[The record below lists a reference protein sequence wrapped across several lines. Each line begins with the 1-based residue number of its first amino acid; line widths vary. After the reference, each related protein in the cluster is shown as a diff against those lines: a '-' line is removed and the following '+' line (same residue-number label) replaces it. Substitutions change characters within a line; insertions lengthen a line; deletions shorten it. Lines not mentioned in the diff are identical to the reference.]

1 MDTHLASWRYSYSL
15 MQKFTAIIELMR
27 VDKPIGIYLLLWPAL
42 LTLVISTQGDFSSLQ
57 LIIVI
62 AGSIIVRSAGCVIN
76 DIWDKDIDGNVERTQ
91 FRPIPSKR
99 ISVNEAWLVFIVLG
113 ALSIYLLTLTNINTL
128 LVSTLF
134 AILIVIYPLTK
145 RFFVGPQLFLG
156 ITFNP
161 TIIVYAMT
169 EQLSNPSM
177 GYLFFAIACQTIA
190 FDSFYGLCDEKDDRN
205 LRINSTPIWW
215 GKKTLKIIG
224 CLQFVSILLLAKI
237 GLLDE
242 LEFIW
247 FISLIMLGVFF
258 LYQQK
263 LASQKKYLEAFKN
276 NHWAHLLIL
285 LTAVLCY
292 VG

>member
-42 LTLVISTQGDFSSLQ
+42 LTLVISTQGDFNLLQ

-177 GYLFFAIACQTIA
+177 GYLFFAIACLTIA

-276 NHWAHLLIL
+276 NHWVHLLIL
-285 LTAVLCY
+285 LTALLCY

>member
-1 MDTHLASWRYSYSL
+1 

-42 LTLVISTQGDFSSLQ
+42 LTLVISTQGDFSLLQ

-99 ISVNEAWLVFIVLG
+99 ISVNEAWLVFIALG

-276 NHWAHLLIL
+276 NHWVHLLIL
-285 LTAVLCY
+285 LTAFLCY
-292 VG
+292 FG

>member
-42 LTLVISTQGDFSSLQ
+42 LTLVISTQGDFSLLQ

-237 GLLDE
+237 GFIDE

-247 FISLIMLGVFF
+247 FLTLIVLGVFF

-263 LASQKKYLEAFKN
+263 LASQRKYLEAFKN

>member
-1 MDTHLASWRYSYSL
+1 

-27 VDKPIGIYLLLWPAL
+27 VDKPIGIYLLLWPAI
-42 LTLVISTQGDFSSLQ
+42 LTLVISTQGDFSLLQ

-237 GLLDE
+237 GLFDE

>member
-27 VDKPIGIYLLLWPAL
+27 VDKPIGIYLLLWPAI
-42 LTLVISTQGDFSSLQ
+42 LTLVISTQGDFSLLQ

-224 CLQFVSILLLAKI
+224 CLQVVSILLLAKI
-237 GLLDE
+237 GFIDE

-247 FISLIMLGVFF
+247 FVTLTVLGVFF

-263 LASQKKYLEAFKN
+263 LASQRKYLEAFKN

>member
-1 MDTHLASWRYSYSL
+1 

-42 LTLVISTQGDFSSLQ
+42 LTLVISTQGDLNLLQ

-99 ISVNEAWLVFIVLG
+99 ISVNEAWLVFIGLG

-145 RFFVGPQLFLG
+145 RFFIGPQLFLG
-156 ITFNP
+156 VTFNP

-177 GYLFFAIACQTIA
+177 GYLFFAIACLTIA

-224 CLQFVSILLLAKI
+224 CLQVVSILLLAKI

-276 NHWAHLLIL
+276 NHWVHLLIL
-285 LTAVLCY
+285 LTAFLCY

>member
-1 MDTHLASWRYSYSL
+1 

-42 LTLVISTQGDFSSLQ
+42 LTLVISTQGDFSLLQ

-224 CLQFVSILLLAKI
+224 CLQVVSILLLAKI
-237 GLLDE
+237 GFIDE

-247 FISLIMLGVFF
+247 FVTLIVLGVFF

-263 LASQKKYLEAFKN
+263 LASQRKYLEAFKN

>member
-42 LTLVISTQGDFSSLQ
+42 LTLVISTQGDFSLLQ

-177 GYLFFAIACQTIA
+177 GYLFFAIACLTIA

-247 FISLIMLGVFF
+247 FISLIKLGVFF

-276 NHWAHLLIL
+276 NHWVHLLIL
-285 LTAVLCY
+285 LTAFLCY

>member
-42 LTLVISTQGDFSSLQ
+42 LTLVISTKGDFSLLQ

-169 EQLSNPSM
+169 EQLGNPSM

-237 GLLDE
+237 GFIDE
-242 LEFIW
+242 LQFIW
-247 FISLIMLGVFF
+247 FISLIVLGVFF

-263 LASQKKYLEAFKN
+263 LASQRKYLEAFKN

>member
-1 MDTHLASWRYSYSL
+1 

-42 LTLVISTQGDFSSLQ
+42 LTLVISTQGDFSLLQ

-99 ISVNEAWLVFIVLG
+99 ISVNEAWLVFIGLG

-145 RFFVGPQLFLG
+145 RFFIGPQLFLG
-156 ITFNP
+156 VTFNP

-177 GYLFFAIACQTIA
+177 GYLFFAIACLTIA

-276 NHWAHLLIL
+276 NHWVHLLIL
-285 LTAVLCY
+285 LTAFLCY

>member
-27 VDKPIGIYLLLWPAL
+27 IDKPIGIYLLLWPAL
-42 LTLVISTQGDFSSLQ
+42 LTLVISTQGDFSLLQ

-224 CLQFVSILLLAKI
+224 CLQVVSILLLAKI
-237 GLLDE
+237 GFIDE

-247 FISLIMLGVFF
+247 FISLIVLGVFF

-263 LASQKKYLEAFKN
+263 LASQRKYLEAFKN
-276 NHWAHLLIL
+276 NHWVHLLIL
-285 LTAVLCY
+285 LTAFLCY

>member
-1 MDTHLASWRYSYSL
+1 

-42 LTLVISTQGDFSSLQ
+42 LSLVISTQGDFSLLQ

-177 GYLFFAIACQTIA
+177 GYLFFAIACLTIA

-276 NHWAHLLIL
+276 NHWVHLLIL
-285 LTAVLCY
+285 LTAFLCY
-292 VG
+292 FD

>member
-42 LTLVISTQGDFSSLQ
+42 LTLVISTQGNFSLLH

-177 GYLFFAIACQTIA
+177 GYLFFAIACLTIA

-276 NHWAHLLIL
+276 NHWVHLLIL
-285 LTAVLCY
+285 LTAFLCY
-292 VG
+292 FG

>member
-42 LTLVISTQGDFSSLQ
+42 LTLVISTQGDFSLLQ

-276 NHWAHLLIL
+276 NHWVHLLIL
-285 LTAVLCY
+285 LAAFPCY

>member
-42 LTLVISTQGDFSSLQ
+42 LTLVISTQGDFSLLQ

-99 ISVNEAWLVFIVLG
+99 ISVNEAWLVFIGLG

-145 RFFVGPQLFLG
+145 RFFIGPQLFLG
-156 ITFNP
+156 VTFNP

-177 GYLFFAIACQTIA
+177 GYLFFAIACLTIA

-224 CLQFVSILLLAKI
+224 CLQVVSILLLAKI
-237 GLLDE
+237 GFIDE

-247 FISLIMLGVFF
+247 FITLIVLGVFF

-263 LASQKKYLEAFKN
+263 LASQRKYLEAFKN
-276 NHWAHLLIL
+276 NHWVHLLIL
-285 LTAVLCY
+285 LTAFLCY
-292 VG
+292 FG

>member
-1 MDTHLASWRYSYSL
+1 

-42 LTLVISTQGDFSSLQ
+42 LTLVISTQGDFSLLQ

-177 GYLFFAIACQTIA
+177 GYLFFAIACLTIA

-247 FISLIMLGVFF
+247 FMSLIMLGVFF

-276 NHWAHLLIL
+276 NHWVHLLIL
-285 LTAVLCY
+285 LAAFLCY
-292 VG
+292 FG

>member
-1 MDTHLASWRYSYSL
+1 

-42 LTLVISTQGDFSSLQ
+42 LTLVISTQGDFSILQ

-99 ISVNEAWLVFIVLG
+99 ISVNEAWLVFIALG
-113 ALSIYLLTLTNINTL
+113 ALSIYLLALTNINTL

-177 GYLFFAIACQTIA
+177 GYLFFAIACLTIA

-276 NHWAHLLIL
+276 NHWVHLLIL
-285 LTAVLCY
+285 LTAFLCY
-292 VG
+292 FD

>member
-42 LTLVISTQGDFSSLQ
+42 LTLVISTQGDFSLLQ

-177 GYLFFAIACQTIA
+177 GYLFFAIACLTIA

-205 LRINSTPIWW
+205 LKINSTPIWW

-263 LASQKKYLEAFKN
+263 LASQRKYLEAFKN

-292 VG
+292 VA

>member
-1 MDTHLASWRYSYSL
+1 

-42 LTLVISTQGDFSSLQ
+42 LTLVISTQGDFSLLQ

-177 GYLFFAIACQTIA
+177 GYLFFAIACLTIA

-276 NHWAHLLIL
+276 NHWVHLLIL
-285 LTAVLCY
+285 LAAFLCY
-292 VG
+292 FG

>member
-1 MDTHLASWRYSYSL
+1 

-42 LTLVISTQGDFSSLQ
+42 LSLVISTQGDFSLLQ

-91 FRPIPSKR
+91 FRPITSKR

-177 GYLFFAIACQTIA
+177 GYLFFAIACLTIA

-276 NHWAHLLIL
+276 NHWVHLLIL
-285 LTAVLCY
+285 LTAFLCY
-292 VG
+292 FG

>member
-1 MDTHLASWRYSYSL
+1 

-42 LTLVISTQGDFSSLQ
+42 LTLVISTQGDFSLLQ

-99 ISVNEAWLVFIVLG
+99 ISVNEAWLVFIGLG

-177 GYLFFAIACQTIA
+177 GYLFFAIACLTIA

-276 NHWAHLLIL
+276 NHWVHLLIL
-285 LTAVLCY
+285 LTAFLCY
-292 VG
+292 FD

>member
-27 VDKPIGIYLLLWPAL
+27 VDKPIGIYLLLWPAI
-42 LTLVISTQGDFSSLQ
+42 LTLVISTQGDFSLLQ

-224 CLQFVSILLLAKI
+224 CLQVVSILLLAKI
-237 GLLDE
+237 GFIDE
-242 LEFIW
+242 LEYIW
-247 FISLIMLGVFF
+247 FIILIVLGVFF

-263 LASQKKYLEAFKN
+263 LASQRKYLEAFKN

>member
-1 MDTHLASWRYSYSL
+1 

-27 VDKPIGIYLLLWPAL
+27 IDKPIGIYLLLWPAL
-42 LTLVISTQGDFSSLQ
+42 LTLVISTQGDFSLLQ

-99 ISVNEAWLVFIVLG
+99 ISVNEAWLVFIALG
-113 ALSIYLLTLTNINTL
+113 ALSIYLLALTNINTL

-177 GYLFFAIACQTIA
+177 GYLFFAIACQIIA

-276 NHWAHLLIL
+276 NHWVHLLIL
-285 LTAVLCY
+285 LTAFLCY
-292 VG
+292 FD

>member
-1 MDTHLASWRYSYSL
+1 

-42 LTLVISTQGDFSSLQ
+42 LTLVISTQGDFSLLQ

-237 GLLDE
+237 GFIDE

-247 FISLIMLGVFF
+247 FITLIVLGVFF

-263 LASQKKYLEAFKN
+263 LASQRKYLEAFKN

>member
-1 MDTHLASWRYSYSL
+1 

-42 LTLVISTQGDFSSLQ
+42 LTLVISTQGDFSLLQ

-177 GYLFFAIACQTIA
+177 GYLFFAIACLTIA

-237 GLLDE
+237 GLIDE

-247 FISLIMLGVFF
+247 FISLIVLGVFF

-263 LASQKKYLEAFKN
+263 LASQRKYLEAFKN

>member
-1 MDTHLASWRYSYSL
+1 

-42 LTLVISTQGDFSSLQ
+42 LTLVISTQGDFSLLQ

-285 LTAVLCY
+285 LTAFLCY
-292 VG
+292 FG

>member
-1 MDTHLASWRYSYSL
+1 

-42 LTLVISTQGDFSSLQ
+42 LTLVISTQGDFSLLQ

-224 CLQFVSILLLAKI
+224 CLQVVSILLLAKI
-237 GLLDE
+237 GFIDE

-247 FISLIMLGVFF
+247 FVTLIVLGVFF

-263 LASQKKYLEAFKN
+263 LASQRKYLEAFKN
-276 NHWAHLLIL
+276 NHWVHLLIL
-285 LTAVLCY
+285 LAAFLCY
-292 VG
+292 FG

>member
-27 VDKPIGIYLLLWPAL
+27 IDKPIGIYLLLWPAL
-42 LTLVISTQGDFSSLQ
+42 LTLVISTQGDLNLLQ

-99 ISVNEAWLVFIVLG
+99 ISVNEAWLVFIGLG

-145 RFFVGPQLFLG
+145 RFFIGPQLFLG
-156 ITFNP
+156 VTFNP

-177 GYLFFAIACQTIA
+177 GYLFFAIACLTIA

-276 NHWAHLLIL
+276 NHWVHLLIL
-285 LTAVLCY
+285 LTAFICY

>member
-42 LTLVISTQGDFSSLQ
+42 LTLVISTQGDFSLLQ

-237 GLLDE
+237 GFIDE

-247 FISLIMLGVFF
+247 FISLIVLGVFF

-263 LASQKKYLEAFKN
+263 LASQRKYLEAFKN

-285 LTAVLCY
+285 LTAILCY

>member
-1 MDTHLASWRYSYSL
+1 
-15 MQKFTAIIELMR
+15 MQKFIAIIELMR
-27 VDKPIGIYLLLWPAL
+27 IDKPIGIYLLLWPAL
-42 LTLVISTQGDFSSLQ
+42 LTLVISTQGNFSLLH

-76 DIWDKDIDGNVERTQ
+76 DIWDKDIDGKVERTQ

-99 ISVNEAWLVFIVLG
+99 ISANEAWFVFISLG

-145 RFFVGPQLFLG
+145 RFFIGPQLFLG

-224 CLQFVSILLLAKI
+224 CLQVVSILLLAKI
-237 GLLDE
+237 GLIDE

-247 FISLIMLGVFF
+247 FISLVVLVVFF

-263 LASQKKYLEAFKN
+263 LASQRKYLEAFKN
-276 NHWAHLLIL
+276 NHWTHLLIL

>member
-1 MDTHLASWRYSYSL
+1 
-15 MQKFTAIIELMR
+15 MQKFIAIIELMR
-27 VDKPIGIYLLLWPAL
+27 ADKPIGIYLLLWPAI
-42 LTLVISTQGDFSSLQ
+42 LTLVISTQGDFSLLQ

-224 CLQFVSILLLAKI
+224 CLQVVSILLLAKI
-237 GLLDE
+237 GFIDE

-247 FISLIMLGVFF
+247 FVTLTVLGVFF

-263 LASQKKYLEAFKN
+263 LASQRKYLEAFKN

>member
-1 MDTHLASWRYSYSL
+1 

-27 VDKPIGIYLLLWPAL
+27 IDKPIGIYLLLWPAL

-57 LIIVI
+57 VIIVI

-177 GYLFFAIACQTIA
+177 GYLFFAIACLTIA

-276 NHWAHLLIL
+276 NHWVHLLIL
-285 LTAVLCY
+285 LTAFLCY

>member
-1 MDTHLASWRYSYSL
+1 

-27 VDKPIGIYLLLWPAL
+27 IDKPIGIYLLLWPAL
-42 LTLVISTQGDFSSLQ
+42 LTLVISTQGNFSLLH

-177 GYLFFAIACQTIA
+177 GYLFFAIACLTIA

-263 LASQKKYLEAFKN
+263 LASQRKYLEAFKN
-276 NHWAHLLIL
+276 NHWVHLLIL
-285 LTAVLCY
+285 LTAFLCY
-292 VG
+292 FG

>member
-1 MDTHLASWRYSYSL
+1 

-42 LTLVISTQGDFSSLQ
+42 LTLVISTQGDFSLLQ

-177 GYLFFAIACQTIA
+177 GYLFFAIACLTIA

-247 FISLIMLGVFF
+247 FMSLIMLGVFF

-276 NHWAHLLIL
+276 NHWVHLLIL
-285 LTAVLCY
+285 LTAFLCY
-292 VG
+292 FD

>member
-1 MDTHLASWRYSYSL
+1 

-27 VDKPIGIYLLLWPAL
+27 VDKPIGIYLLLWPAI
-42 LTLVISTQGDFSSLQ
+42 LTLVISTQGDFSLLQ

-224 CLQFVSILLLAKI
+224 CLQVVSILLLAKI
-237 GLLDE
+237 GFIDE
-242 LEFIW
+242 LEYIW
-247 FISLIMLGVFF
+247 FIILIVLGVFF

-263 LASQKKYLEAFKN
+263 LASQRKYLEAFKN